1 MGRVRTRLPR
11 RWSAGR
17 PHFARAPV
25 CTALETTAFMDL
37 TRHNSRCPLSGR
49 LRRSLRR
56 LPFRA
61 TAASTSCAVGRHQ
74 GRLRVRSTRVIVGQ
88 PFHIV
93 SSVDIGLCYHMVV
106 TASSGSRALC
116 SYTCVQILIGQY
128 DAWSPLGRRACMQ
141 FRCLHV
147 TCARLRC
154 ARMLSCSV
162 CVLFWSIYACLHAHA
177 ASFCPACVFASVHV
191 SIFSMPMTYVVPRH
205 SPQSYSPCPTR
216 SCHTAHVQHACHV
229 CTPMPVL

>member
-1 MGRVRTRLPR
+1 LGEMRVR
-11 RWSAGR
+11 
-17 PHFARAPV
+17 HVRAACV
-25 CTALETTAFMDL
+25 IVLS
-37 TRHNSRCPLSGR
+37 RVSRC
-49 LRRSLRR
+49 RS
-56 LPFRA
+56 
-61 TAASTSCAVGRHQ
+61 SRH
-74 GRLRVRSTRVIVGQ
+74 RSTPPYGSDCWLRQ
-88 PFHIV
+88 PCTLLLHV
-93 SSVDIGLCYHMVV
+93 RTDTYPDHDV
-106 TASSGSRALC
+106 
-116 SYTCVQILIGQY
+116 
-128 DAWSPLGRRACMQ
+128 WSPLGRRACMQ

-216 SCHTAHVQHACHV
+216 SCHTAHVQHACYV